1 MNKADLIEAV
11 QQDLGD
17 NCSRAHAERCV
28 NSVLDAISAGLCK
41 DNSVQLV
48 GFGTFQVKVR
58 KAHEGRNPKTG
69 EEVHIPA
76 MRTAYFRVGQE
87 LKERVGLKPSTP
99 SQT

>member
-48 GFGTFQVKVR
+48 GFGTFQVRHR
-58 KAHEGRNPKTG
+58 KARTGLNPQTR
-69 EEVHIPA
+69 EPMQIPA
-76 MRTAYFRVGQE
+76 SKTVGFRPGSK
-87 LKERVGLKPSTP
+87 LKEAI
-99 SQT
+99 

>member
-48 GFGTFQVKVR
+48 GFGTFQVRHR
-58 KAHEGRNPKTG
+58 KARTGLNPQTR
-69 EEVHIPA
+69 EPMQIPA
-76 MRTAYFRVGQE
+76 SKTVGFRPGNK
-87 LKERVGLKPSTP
+87 LKAAI
-99 SQT
+99 